1 MTSLLVGR
9 SDYENY
15 GKMLIYRFP
24 KDKTIDGPMMIES
37 RIDQDST
44 ISPQFTLWGQEGSSV
59 LRGNVIVV
67 PIVESL
73 LYVEPIYLQADNQNS
88 IPEMKRVIVA
98 YNNKIVMED
107 NLETALRTLFNQS
120 ELPTFTPT
128 EDNSQL
134 DELRTRFNELK
145 RYVDEL
151 EVIINELIE
160 SETSTD

>member
-1 MTSLLVGR
+1 M
-9 SDYENY
+9 
-15 GKMLIYRFP
+15 
-24 KDKTIDGPMMIES
+24 
-37 RIDQDST
+37 
-44 ISPQFTLWGQEGSSV
+44 
-59 LRGNVIVV
+59 
-67 PIVESL
+67 
-73 LYVEPIYLQADNQNS
+73 
-88 IPEMKRVIVA
+88 
-98 YNNKIVMED
+98 
-107 NLETALRTLFNQS
+107 ETAWRTLFKQS